1 MYEVYLIAKYI
12 FFRKFIFINKLYFR
26 KMFTRNNCV
35 IIYPIANLH
44 SSAIAF
50 LLPEYYS

>member
-26 KMFTRNNCV
+26 EKDV
-35 IIYPIANLH
+35 YAQ
-44 SSAIAF
+44 
-50 LLPEYYS
+50 